1 MKKVIVAFLVLF
13 SINSMF
19 SQCWKEISGGGFDG
33 INHSLAIRTDGTLWA
48 WGRNNEGQ
56 LGDGTTIS
64 NNAPIQIGND
74 TNWLSISAGVSSSVA
89 LKTDHTLWSWGDN
102 VTNFPVQ
109 ISMDSDW
116 QKISCGQSNN
126 FAIKTNGTLWTW
138 TQNSPIPIQIGV
150 DSNWKT
156 ISSNLGLIH
165 AIKTNGTLWG
175 WGSNYYGGIGDG
187 TTINKS
193 NPVQIGVDAD
203 WDKISNGEQCGFA
216 IKTNGTLWAWGWNND
231 SQLGDGTTIDKLN
244 PIRLGT
250 DTDWSMISTKYH
262 FTMALKNNNT
272 LWMWGGSWMGN
283 NANHIPTQL
292 GTENNW
298 SKITTGGANL
308 ALALKSNNTLWDFS
322 QNPNPPTQISCIS
335 LNFNDFVQEE
345 NYLVYPNP
353 AKSDFT
359 IEMLNE
365 YVNDGKILSILNPL
379 GQLVFSTKINQKK
392 INISI
397 DKYQRGIYFIEII
410 NKNTHVLSI
419 KKIIFQ

>member
-1 MKKVIVAFLVLF
+1 MKRVIVALIVLF

-19 SQCWKEISGGGFDG
+19 SQCWKEISGGGYDG
-33 INHSLAIRTDGTLWA
+33 ISHSLAIKTDGTLWE
-48 WGRNNEGQ
+48 WENVV
-56 LGDGTTIS
+56 S
-64 NNAPIQIGND
+64 NIPIQIGND
-74 TNWLSISAGVSSSVA
+74 TSWQSISAATGMSSVA
-89 LKTDHTLWSWGDN
+89 LKSNHTLWALGDGVSN
-102 VTNFPVQ
+102 IPIQ
-109 ISMDSDW
+109 IGIDSDW
-116 QKISCGQSNN
+116 QSISSGYDNY
-126 FAIKTNGTLWTW
+126 FAIKANGTLWTW
-138 TQNSPIPIQIGV
+138 TGNSPIPTQVGT
-150 DSNWKT
+150 DSNWKI
-156 ISSNLGLIH
+156 ISSNLGLNH
-165 AIKTNGTLWG
+165 AIKNNGTLWG
-175 WGSNYYGGIGDG
+175 WGNNYHGGIGDG
-187 TTINKS
+187 TTINKI
-193 NPVQIGVDAD
+193 NPVQIGMDTD

-216 IKTNGTLWAWGWNND
+216 LKTNGTLWAWGWNND

-250 DTDWSMISTKYH
+250 DTDWSTISTKYH

-272 LWMWGGSWMGN
+272 LWMWGGSYMGN

-308 ALALKSNNTLWDFS
+308 ALALKSNNILWDFS

-335 LNFNDFVQEE
+335 LNYNDFAQEE

-353 AKSDFT
+353 AISDFT

-365 YVNDGKILSILNPL
+365 YVNDGKILRILNPL

-410 NKNTHVLSI
+410 NKNTQVLSI